1 MGNKK
6 YIKLVCPNGKTPH
19 VDSSVYGWWKKKGH
33 RCYRTKGECTIDA
46 KVPEYP
52 CKGHNRCTITIAKS
66 YQSKPCTVYKK
77 FLLVTWSNLDMH
89 DYEEIKYDC
98 VPDVDFSTLS
108 DAVVHYNGGK
118 KYYSKGGTE
127 KREEDEEVE
136 EKEEDEEVEEK
147 EEDEEVEK
155 KEEDEEGANDEE
167 DKGSFLAEVR
177 ETLEGLAEAEV
188 DNDKRETSR
197 SRKG

>member
-1 MGNKK
+1 MG
-6 YIKLVCPNGKTPH
+6 
-19 VDSSVYGWWKKKGH
+19 
-33 RCYRTKGECTIDA
+33 
-46 KVPEYP
+46 
-52 CKGHNRCTITIAKS
+52 
-66 YQSKPCTVYKK
+66 
-77 FLLVTWSNLDMH
+77 TWSNLDMH

-98 VPDVDFSTLS
+98 VPDVDYSTLS

-118 KYYSKGGTE
+118 KYYSIGGTE
-127 KREEDEEVE
+127 KREEEDDAEEGIQVE
-136 EKEEDEEVEEK
+136 EKEEDEEVEE
-147 EEDEEVEK
+147 

>member
-1 MGNKK
+1 MG
-6 YIKLVCPNGKTPH
+6 
-19 VDSSVYGWWKKKGH
+19 
-33 RCYRTKGECTIDA
+33 
-46 KVPEYP
+46 
-52 CKGHNRCTITIAKS
+52 
-66 YQSKPCTVYKK
+66 YKK

-98 VPDVDFSTLS
+98 VPDIDYSTLS

-127 KREEDEEVE
+127 KRE
-136 EKEEDEEVEEK
+136 
-147 EEDEEVEK
+147 
-155 KEEDEEGANDEE
+155 EEDEEGANDEE